1 MKKNTKVAVVGLGYV
16 GLPLLLLLHKKFYT
30 YGFDQN
36 IEKIDLLKKNK
47 SYISDVLNKDL
58 KKLKNNKFY
67 SIRDLDKIN
76 ECEYIIFCLPTPLIK
91 EKPDL
96 SYVTKAFKDV
106 FPFLRKD
113 QTIIFE
119 SSVYTGATKE
129 IFFDKLSKKFNVGNN
144 FFLCYSPERIDP
156 GKSPEQSIEYT
167 KITKLVSGYSNK
179 CLTKIYSIYS
189 RVFKKI
195 YKCESIE
202 IAETSKLFENIYRSV
217 NIGLVNELKVICD
230 KLNLNVHKIIDAAS
244 SKPFGFRPFHPGPGV
259 GGHCIPI
266 DPLYLSW
273 ISRKKKYEP
282 KFIKLSVEINTKITL
297 WTLKKILN
305 VLKGKKKEKVL
316 VIGLSYKK
324 DVNDL
329 RESPSVQIFKSLVN
343 KGFKVDYHDPY
354 INKYLFRK
362 KIFRSVKIEKISKY
376 QCVIILTDHTN
387 VNYKKIL
394 SNSKKIIDTR
404 GKFAKK
410 FYKKIIHI

>member
-1 MKKNTKVAVVGLGYV
+1 MKKNTKVALIGLGYV
-16 GLPLLLLLHKKFYT
+16 GLPLLLLLNKKFYT
-30 YGFDQN
+30 YGFDQD
-36 IEKIDLLKKNK
+36 IKKINLLKKNK
-47 SYISDVLNKDL
+47 SYISDVLDKDL

-67 SIRDLDKIN
+67 RRNDLNKIN
-76 ECEYIIFCLPTPLIK
+76 ECEFIIFCLPTPLLK
-91 EKPDL
+91 GKPDL
-96 SYVTKAFKDV
+96 SYVIKAFKDI
-106 FPFLRKD
+106 FPFLKKN

-129 IFFDKLSKKFNVGNN
+129 IFFNKLSKKFNIGND

-156 GKSPEQSIEYT
+156 GKSPEQSIAYT

-179 CLTKIYSIYS
+179 CLAKIYSIYS
-189 RVFKKI
+189 RVFEKI
-195 YKCESIE
+195 YKCDTIE

-230 KLNLNVHKIIDAAS
+230 KLQLNVHKIIDAAS
-244 SKPFGFRPFHPGPGV
+244 SKPFGFRPFSPGPGV

-273 ISRKKKYEP
+273 VSKKKNYEP
-282 KFIKLSVEINTKITL
+282 KFIKLSVEINKNITL
-297 WTLKKILN
+297 WTLKKILKI
-305 VLKGKKKEKVL
+305 LKGKKKKKIL

-329 RESPSVQIFKSLVN
+329 RESPSVRIFNKLIN

-354 INKYLFRK
+354 IDNYLFGK
-362 KIFRSVKIEKISKY
+362 KIFKSVKIEKLSKY
-376 QCVIILTDHTN
+376 QCVIILTDHSN

-394 SNSKKIIDTR
+394 LNSKKIIDTR
-404 GKFAKK
+404 GKFIKK
-410 FYKKIIHI
+410 FNKKVIHI